1 MVPTMPLFFPAEG
14 CYFFSRGKYGAFKP
28 LVKKVEGTGIIN
40 ACIERVFGYKARVNR
55 MLKAHSEIMTSR
67 ELILERVVNL
77 EDVLSIK
84 LSLKHSLSI
93 FAIAHLKSPDGAV
106 NDLSGPV

>member
-1 MVPTMPLFFPAEG
+1 
-14 CYFFSRGKYGAFKP
+14 
-28 LVKKVEGTGIIN
+28 
-40 ACIERVFGYKARVNR
+40 

-67 ELILERVVNL
+67 GLISEKVVNL

-93 FAIAHLKSPDGAV
+93 YAIAYLKAWMTQ
-106 NDLSGPV
+106 

>member
-1 MVPTMPLFFPAEG
+1 
-14 CYFFSRGKYGAFKP
+14 
-28 LVKKVEGTGIIN
+28 
-40 ACIERVFGYKARVNR
+40 

-67 ELILERVVNL
+67 GLKSEKAANL

-93 FAIAHLKSPDGAV
+93 FAITHLKSLNCAI
-106 NDLSGPV
+106 NDLSDPV